1 MARALCRISLVVI
14 LTAAISYQSW
24 SIIVPPAGTHFLF
37 SAVPAAKF
45 LSSLFDIDDEHRG
58 SPGSPSIFPAPL
70 FVIGA
75 SLLLARTRG
84 YFSSGLRFNYS
95 ILQRMT
101 VVLLI

>member
-1 MARALCRISLVVI
+1 MARALGRISLVVI

-24 SIIVPPAGTHFLF
+24 SIIVPPTGTHFLF

-58 SPGSPSIFPAPL
+58 AHTSPSIFLAPL
-70 FVIGA
+70 FVMGA
-75 SLLLARTRG
+75 SLLLVKARG
-84 YFSSGLRFNYS
+84 HFCSELRFHYS
-95 ILQRMT
+95 TLQRMN